1 MISKRELQEAIESC
15 ECAPL
20 SYQNCEKLATL
31 YTIYDHLYTE
41 QTPKIEKVEED
52 KISASGNSEFL
63 KTING
68 LPSLSVWSIMDELMK
83 TLQVIQP
90 RLYDGVMKK
99 ISDL

>member
-1 MISKRELQEAIESC
+1 MISKRELEEAIELC
-15 ECAPL
+15 ENAPM

-41 QTPKIEKVEED
+41 RAPEIERVAED
-52 KISASGNSEFL
+52 KISASRNSEFL
-63 KTING
+63 RMING

-99 ISDL
+99 IQEL